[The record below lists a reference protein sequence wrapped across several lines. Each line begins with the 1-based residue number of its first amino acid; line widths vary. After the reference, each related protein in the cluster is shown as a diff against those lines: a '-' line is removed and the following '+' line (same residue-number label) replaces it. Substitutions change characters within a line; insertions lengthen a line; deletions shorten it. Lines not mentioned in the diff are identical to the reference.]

1 MTVLAL
7 KAPAGLVC
15 CVGTAGRESDRNILL
30 LPAYSSLFRQ
40 GRFSN
45 YTMALDVAEE
55 ESESLIGSTDST
67 AESVKPRKS
76 ISPSHPHPQKLKEIL
91 NNNNNDK
98 DHKSFLR
105 FAKLVIVGFPYV
117 ALLICLNSKDIM
129 SSELSDESTYQPKH
143 ANVTG
148 YVRPNVI
155 YGHVH
160 IAKAGGTSLN
170 GILANKFERVCG
182 HKGSSY
188 DAYQKN
194 EKAKKAEENGGS
206 LIRGNFG
213 VKADKYFRLGK
224 AGFEDCDYISQEKE
238 YGFWHEQFP
247 NGKLHGVPVELHVPC
262 RDPLDHLLSQC
273 NFRKETRRLPCD
285 SDADQSGALYSAIE
299 ACILSADRFHRK
311 LTETFSVKCFDFKK
325 QFTEYTSYISTTLQ
339 SRRFEPDRVVTRM
352 TNKPRNR
359 TDECIWDHPDLL
371 KKTRDYLMHN
381 YTSDDEKRKH
391 KGDETGGLI
400 ILSDYYRFCDECIG
414 SKDDLTRGTMT

>member
-1 MTVLAL
+1 
-7 KAPAGLVC
+7 
-15 CVGTAGRESDRNILL
+15 
-30 LPAYSSLFRQ
+30 
-40 GRFSN
+40 
-45 YTMALDVAEE
+45 MALDVAEE

-117 ALLICLNSKDIM
+117 ALLICLNSKDII
-129 SSELSDESTYQPKH
+129 
-143 ANVTG
+143 
-148 YVRPNVI
+148 PNVI

-188 DAYQKN
+188 DAYQRN

-299 ACILSADRFHRK
+299 ACILSADRF
-311 LTETFSVKCFDFKK
+311 
-325 QFTEYTSYISTTLQ
+325 
-339 SRRFEPDRVVTRM
+339 
-352 TNKPRNR
+352 
-359 TDECIWDHPDLL
+359 
-371 KKTRDYLMHN
+371 
-381 YTSDDEKRKH
+381 
-391 KGDETGGLI
+391 
-400 ILSDYYRFCDECIG
+400 
-414 SKDDLTRGTMT
+414 